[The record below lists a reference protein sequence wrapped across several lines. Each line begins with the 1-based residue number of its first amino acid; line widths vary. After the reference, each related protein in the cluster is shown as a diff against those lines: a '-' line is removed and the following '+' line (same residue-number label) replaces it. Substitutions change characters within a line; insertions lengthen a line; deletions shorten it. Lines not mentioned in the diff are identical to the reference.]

1 MIGRKIGRTGIVY
14 GGVAGL
20 CLLLHNV
27 TMIAA
32 DRAGAP
38 LIAAVLLSFVL
49 VALTGYAL
57 HSRLTFRQP
66 MGVVAVPAL
75 WPGDVG
81 QCAAGVRDHLDLAY
95 AGRLA
100 DDLGGAAGVGL
111 HAGGKFWAQPLGNC
125 RAAGRGEIKGERR

>member
-1 MIGRKIGRTGIVY
+1 MIGRTTVVY

-20 CLLLHNV
+20 CLVLHNA

-38 LIAAVLLSFVL
+38 LLAAVLLSFVL

-66 MGVVAVPAL
+66 MGLRAL
-75 WPGDVG
+75 LRYGFAMSANIP
-81 QCAAGVRDHLDLAY
+81 LAFITTWVWHKP
-95 AGRLA
+95 
-100 DDLGGAAGVGL
+100 VGL
-111 HAGGKFWAQPLGNC
+111 PMIWASPLASGCMLLVNFVLSRWAIAGSGN
-125 RAAGRGEIKGERR
+125 RRGRKLNGVSSEG

>member
-1 MIGRKIGRTGIVY
+1 VIGRTTIIY

-20 CLLLHNV
+20 CLLLHNA

-38 LIAAVLLSFVL
+38 LIAGVLLSFVL

-66 MGVVAVPAL
+66 MGVRAFLRYGLAMSANVPLAFATT
-75 WPGDVG
+75 WVWHAPVG
-81 QCAAGVRDHLDLAY
+81 LPMVWAAPLASGCMLAFNFGLSRWAI
-95 AGRLA
+95 AGRRTGVKS
-100 DDLGGAAGVGL
+100 GG
-111 HAGGKFWAQPLGNC
+111 
-125 RAAGRGEIKGERR
+125 